1 MKTAKEFMQTKSE
14 LVLVLAWFSSGI
26 CLSTINCF
34 FFPTILNAEEE

>member
-26 CLSTINCF
+26 CLSTINF